1 MLLIQQPSMQWV
13 DPVKNSAI
21 FRGKMYFGLPRTD
34 PKVLAN
40 RVQVYYFDT
49 LGNPQPLPQP
59 VNLSDSGVPTYLGN
73 PVEIYANE
81 TCSIRVDD
89 RNGVEKY
96 LVDEYPLRS
105 SEVVGVDSIKSLPSA
120 DFATGQYSVTG
131 FYAGS
136 TIGGGVFVWDATRD
150 KADHNGGTVIAPE
163 AVVAWDG
170 TQADLA
176 TLLDWTGSGS
186 GSGCYVRDS
195 SNESHVDVTVFGA
208 IGDYLTADD
217 SAAIQAAINLIQTN
231 PSYNLDHFKEGYG
244 GTVFFPPGRFMAS
257 GLTITKFN
265 IEFRGVAGASFL
277 VSKSLTGR
285 LLTAQ
290 WDGGSNTIGG
300 IKFTDIEVRNV
311 VDRAD
316 GAGEIILLDK
326 PVRSH
331 FSNFTMTSSGFNPG
345 SKVSKVGDAIKI
357 IAPFE
362 VTGDVR
368 IYGFIGI
375 GMDIISGPQSDSLE
389 LSGAF
394 LYNTVGLVGFRG
406 AGGSGNNNFLFT
418 GKFLGTQG
426 GTYVSGGNDSY
437 AETTV
442 ISTSGN
448 DLTVTSA
455 TNMKVGRAVV
465 VGRTN
470 TVEIA
475 IIKSIAGNVLTLD
488 RPITLGAGEVV
499 LSGRFGCITSEMRN
513 PAFNGVQ
520 FEGCDVGLY
529 TLQGTTKASV
539 SNYSISSCAKP
550 FIINGQIRKL
560 TIDDGVAATSG
571 TLANS
576 VTWKLLT
583 LLNIVDRFSYIYIKD
598 NPAEGSGYYT
608 GATDSLIDNRSG
620 FLPYLVNDTRLEGTI
635 FNAKNGT
642 TAVTF
647 EDNTYLTFKRS
658 ATNKFTRLSWKDG
671 ASDKWFNDFT
681 RVNGDLEWRL
691 NGEAVASISLSGSSG
706 VPILGDGIWDSIPT
720 RVGTQYLW
728 QDANGKMRTKVG
740 APSDDIQGD
749 VVAGYESEWDS
760 QSKFRIGSYRLWVD
774 STGDLRIKS
783 GEPTSDTDG
792 VVVGNQT

>member
-1 MLLIQQPSMQWV
+1 MPKIVIDEIASGYSLSKINDQFNKIETYINDKVMSRDSDGNANAMSEDLDMNSNQILNLPTPVSPTDPVRLQDIPNLVTAAQGANYVGETAPATTFQGMRWYNPSLPATFVYYVDGDSGQWV
-13 DPVKNSAI
+13 EEAHEGID
-21 FRGKMYFGLPRTD
+21 GGLR
-34 PKVLAN
+34 
-40 RVQVYYFDT
+40 
-49 LGNPQPLPQP
+49 
-59 VNLSDSGVPTYLGN
+59 
-73 PVEIYANE
+73 
-81 TCSIRVDD
+81 
-89 RNGVEKY
+89 
-96 LVDEYPLRS
+96 
-105 SEVVGVDSIKSLPSA
+105 
-120 DFATGQYSVTG
+120 
-131 FYAGS
+131 
-136 TIGGGVFVWDATRD
+136 
-150 KADHNGGTVIAPE
+150 
-163 AVVAWDG
+163 
-170 TQADLA
+170 ADLA
-176 TLLDWTGSGS
+176 D
-186 GSGCYVRDS
+186 VDS
-195 SNESHVDVTVFGA
+195 LVPIAGVEAQYLADVYHVTVNVKEFGA
-208 IGDYLTADD
+208 VGDGVTDD
-217 SAAIQAAINLIQTN
+217 SASIQAAIDFIEDN
-231 PSYNLDHFKEGYG
+231 PLYNLDSAKEGYG
-244 GTVFFPPGRFMAS
+244 GTVLFPQGRYIAT
-257 GLTITKFN
+257 GLLVSKFN
-265 IEFRGVAGASFL
+265 IEIKGVAGASFL
-277 VSKSLTGR
+277 VNASTTGR

-290 WDGGSNTIGG
+290 WSGGASTIGG

-331 FSNFTMTSSGFNPG
+331 FSNFTMTSSGFNSG

-357 IAPFE
+357 VAPFE
-362 VTGDVR
+362 VAGDVR

-375 GMDIISGPQSDSLE
+375 GMDIISGPQSDSFE

-394 LYNTVGLVGFRG
+394 LYNAVGLVGFRG

-426 GTYVSGGNDSY
+426 GTYVSGGNDAY

-448 DLTVTSA
+448 DLTVASA

-475 IIKSIAGNVLTLD
+475 IIKSIVGNVLTLD

-499 LSGRFGCITSEMRN
+499 LSGRFGCIASEMRN

-620 FLPYLVNDTRLEGTI
+620 FLPYLMNDNRLEGTI

-658 ATNKFTRLSWKDG
+658 ATNKFTRISWKEG
-671 ASDKWFNDFT
+671 ATDKWFQDFT
-681 RVNGDLEWRL
+681 TTNGDMQFRL
-691 NGEAVASISLSGSSG
+691 NGESSASITLSGVNG
-706 VPILGDGIWDSIPT
+706 IPT
-720 RVGTQYLW
+720 LGNGAWDDIPARIGTQYLW
-728 QDANGKMRTKVG
+728 VDSSLKLRARNG
-740 APSDDIQGD
+740 APTSDTDGQ
-749 VVAGYESEWDS
+749 VVGNYESAWDNPA
-760 QSKFRIGSYRLWVD
+760 KLRLGAFRLWVD
-774 STGDLRIKS
+774 ATGDLRIKS

-792 VVVGNQT
+792 TIVGTQV